1 MRSTP
6 AKADA
11 ATATMPRAASS
22 PSARSLLSVRDLVVE
37 FVGASG
43 STRVVDRVSFDV
55 RAGEK
60 LALVGE
66 SGSGKTVTALSVL
79 RLNADARYEGSVR
92 LDGRELLGASEREL
106 RGVRGRE
113 IAMIFQEPMSA
124 LNPLYPI
131 GDQICEAI
139 E

>member
-6 AKADA
+6 ARVDA
-11 ATATMPRAASS
+11 AVAASGAS
-22 PSARSLLSVRDLVVE
+22 AASGRSARPLLSVRDLVVE

-43 STRVVDRVSFDV
+43 STRVVDRVGFDL

-92 LDGRELLGASEREL
+92 FDGREI
-106 RGVRGRE
+106 GR
-113 IAMIFQEPMSA
+113 AA
-124 LNPLYPI
+124 WR
-131 GDQICEAI
+131 
-139 E
+139 